1 MGLTAILNSAVTG
14 LNTAQTQMLVTANNV
29 ANVNTPGY
37 ARQKVLQETLVAGVQ
52 SAGVRVAEVRRIVDN
67 FLVQSL
73 RSAVS
78 DASRFKAEADAHDRL
93 QSLFGRPDQS
103 SSLSGRVD
111 SIFAGL
117 SRLATDPSSAIRRVG
132 ALNDMTNFA
141 AEVNRLSG
149 QIQLLRQDVDRRI
162 GDNVLV
168 ASAALKRIADLN
180 PLVAAQVLAG
190 RETSALVEQREQAV
204 SELARILDVKT
215 RQKDN
220 GFLLVT
226 TSGGFELVESTFAT
240 LSYTPQGS
248 VSAGT
253 RFQQIQLIR
262 NDPLTGLP
270 IGISSDFDSFISGGE
285 LRGLMDMRNTTLSKF
300 ALELGEFSG
309 RVVDELNRVHNSNT
323 SLPPPSKLVGRNT
336 GLEAGDAHNFTGVAT
351 FMTLNSDNSIGAQV
365 TVDFDAIGPRIA
377 DVIAAVN
384 GVLAPTARFVDTDG
398 SDFLNGR
405 LVFETLIPNVGVAIV
420 QDTNNP
426 SQRAGRGF
434 AHFFGLNDVMVAR
447 GPGHFETG
455 LKAGDAHGFLLD
467 GTMTME
473 LRGPNNQ
480 IAVQKT
486 ITVGGTSVADLL
498 DIINN
503 SDAMGDFVTLSIDS
517 RGKLSA
523 TPVPGFED
531 FRVRISSDTTQ
542 RANSGLSFSRFFG
555 LDDNEQ
561 VDRSFDV
568 AVRADIKAAPDKF
581 ALNRPD
587 LTVIGSQPALEP
599 GDPTGA
605 VAFQNLETAS
615 VAFDAAGH
623 LSPIND
629 NLAAFGAS
637 ILANSGLL
645 AAQAEQKSSDRLSLK
660 DEIESRSNNISGV
673 NLDEELANMIIFQNA
688 FNASARLIATV
699 QQMFDDLMR
708 VIS

>member
-78 DASRFKAEADAHDRL
+78 DANRFSAQSDIHERL

-141 AEVNRLSG
+141 NEVNRLSG
-149 QIQLLRQDVDRRI
+149 QIQLLRQDVDRKI

-180 PLVAAQVLAG
+180 PLVAGQVLAG
-190 RETSALVEQREQAV
+190 QETSALVEQREQAV
-204 SELARILDVKT
+204 SELARILDVKS

-220 GFLLVT
+220 GFLQVT

-253 RFQQIQLIR
+253 RFQQIQLTR

-270 IGISSDFDSFISGGE
+270 IGIGVDFDSFISGGE

-323 SLPPPSKLVGRNT
+323 ALPPPSRLTGRNV
-336 GLEAGDAHNFTGVAT
+336 GLELSDPHNFTGAAT
-351 FMTLNSDNSIGAQV
+351 FIALNADNSIANQV
-365 TVDFDAIGPRIA
+365 TVDFDNVGSTIA
-377 DVIAAVN
+377 SALGAVN
-384 GVLAPTARFVDTDG
+384 GVLAPTVRI
-398 SDFLNGR
+398 LEQNGQ
-405 LVFETLIPNVGVAIV
+405 LIFEALIPGVGVAIV
-420 QDTNNP
+420 QDANNP
-426 SQRAGRGF
+426 SERAGRGF
-434 AHFFGLNDVMVAR
+434 SHFFGLNDVMTAR
-447 GPGHFETG
+447 GKGHFETG
-455 LKAGDAHGFLLD
+455 VKGGDPHGF
-467 GTMTME
+467 GVGGSMNVE
-473 LRGPNNQ
+473 FRGPNNE
-480 IAVQKT
+480 IAVQST
-486 ITVGGTSVADLL
+486 ITVGGGSFTALL
-498 DIINN
+498 GTINSPN
-503 SDAMGDFVTLSIDS
+503 ALGDFVTLSLDS
-517 RGKLSA
+517 RGKLFA
-523 TPVPGFED
+523 TPVAGFED
-531 FRVRISSDTTQ
+531 FKVRISADSTQ
-542 RANSGLSFSRFFG
+542 RGNTSISFSRFFG

-568 AVRADIKAAPDKF
+568 AVRADIRAAPDKF

-587 LTVIGSQPALEP
+587 LTVIGAQPALEP

-605 VAFQNLETAS
+605 VAFQNLETSS

-645 AAQAEQKSSDRLSLK
+645 AAQAEQLSNDRRSLK
-660 DEIESRSNNISGV
+660 DEIETRSNNVSGV

-688 FNASARLIATV
+688 FNASARLITTV

-708 VIS
+708 VIG

>member
-14 LNTAQTQMLVTANNV
+14 LNTAQAQMLVTANNV

-52 SAGVRVAEVRRIVDN
+52 SAGVRVAEIRRIVDT

-73 RSAVS
+73 RNAVS
-78 DASRFKAEADAHDRL
+78 DATRFTAESDVHDRL
-93 QSLFGRPDQS
+93 QSLFGRPDQK

-141 AEVNRLSG
+141 AEVNRLSS
-149 QIQLLRQDVDRRI
+149 QIQLLRQDVDRKI

-204 SELARILDVKT
+204 NELARIMDVKS

-226 TSGGFELVESTFAT
+226 TSGGFELVESTFAS
-240 LSYTPQGS
+240 LEYTPQGT
-248 VSAGT
+248 VSAVT
-253 RFQQIQLIR
+253 RFPQIQLRR

-270 IGISSDFDSFISGGE
+270 IGISVDFDSFISGGE
-285 LRGLMDMRNTTLSKF
+285 LRGLMDMRNVTLTKF

-323 SLPPPSKLVGRNT
+323 SLPPPAKLTGRNT
-336 GLEAGDAHNFTGVAT
+336 GLEAGDFHNFTGAAT
-351 FMTLNSDNSIGAQV
+351 FLVLNSDNSIANQV
-365 TVDFDAIGPRIA
+365 TVDFDTVGPRIA

-384 GVLAPTARFVDTDG
+384 GVLAPTARLVDSDG

-420 QDTNNP
+420 QDANNP
-426 SQRAGRGF
+426 SERAGRGF
-434 AHFFGLNDVMVAR
+434 SHFFGMNDVMTAR

-455 LKAGDAHGFLLD
+455 LQAGDAHGFLLD
-467 GTMTME
+467 DTMVME

-480 IAVQKT
+480 IAIRRT

-503 SDAMGDFVTLSIDS
+503 SDAMGNFVTLSMDS

-523 TPVPGFED
+523 TPVAGFED
-531 FRVRISSDTTQ
+531 FRLRISSDSTQ
-542 RANSGLSFSRFFG
+542 RVGSGLSFSRFFG

-568 AVRADIKAAPDKF
+568 AVRADIRAAPEKF

-587 LTVIGSQPALEP
+587 LTVTGSQPALEP
-599 GDPTGA
+599 GDPTGS

-623 LSPIND
+623 LAPIND
-629 NLAAFGAS
+629 NLAAYAAS

-645 AAQAEQKSSDRLSLK
+645 AAQAEQKSSDRESLRA
-660 DEIESRSNNISGV
+660 EIESRSNNVSGV

-688 FNASARLIATV
+688 FSASARLITTV

-708 VIS
+708 VVG